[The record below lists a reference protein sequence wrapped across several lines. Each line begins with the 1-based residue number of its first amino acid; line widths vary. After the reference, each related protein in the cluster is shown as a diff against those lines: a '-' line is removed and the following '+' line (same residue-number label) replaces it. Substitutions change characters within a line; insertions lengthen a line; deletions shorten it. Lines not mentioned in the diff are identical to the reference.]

1 LLCDGKGNP
10 LAATL
15 SPGQD
20 HESQYLEEVLD
31 AETICGNERN
41 EPIFP
46 VRLAGDK
53 VYRMDRIDESLLER
67 GIIPVVPS
75 KSNEGPSSC
84 LVDFDKANYRWRS
97 VVEQLI
103 GWLKECRRVAT
114 RYEKRAMHY
123 LSMIKLAMIG
133 L

>member
-1 LLCDGKGNP
+1 M
-10 LAATL
+10 
-15 SPGQD
+15 
-20 HESQYLEEVLD
+20 LD
-31 AETICGNERN
+31 AETICGNELS

-53 VYRMDRIDESLLER
+53 GYRMDRIDESLLER

-75 KSNEGPSSC
+75 KSNEDPSSR
-84 LVDFDKANYRWRS
+84 LVDFDKANYRRRS
-97 VVEQLI
+97 IVEQLI

-133 L
+133 RYLRTIAPADSQV